1 MLTVS
6 SQGTYEQLCERFA
19 AVTVGNRVCIA
30 NLCNPDDEPLQSGSD
45 KNELLSGMTVVQR
58 IAHPA
63 PFTCVWSEN
72 SAHLVVLT
80 KQFIYL
86 YKCVAGGLTR
96 YSMREQ
102 IPYFLSHHPRVKC
115 NACRWKW
122 EIEKTVE
129 APRDLTQFHAG
140 YSHPLLSLEQ
150 SPHHASAASSTS
162 ELVVIN
168 LLCSLFQTF
177 NTANISP
184 NNNSMMEGPQSPN
197 RLSYSG
203 RYLTTT
209 QLLPATQGH
218 GGNAGTNTMLGVRV
232 YDLQDLWV
240 LQKPTEASYLDF
252 KYCDLPIQPQLQTAR
267 TRLPSDNNATA
278 AETSAGLGA
287 GCGVQL
293 PCWDVTQLQW
303 KQSDGHS
310 VGSDHCELFFVAQV
324 QRGGTTPTAAAA
336 TTRAVGVGIADSHD
350 NAPDEVAPRHTA
362 RSQHSEHSDLTVSIY
377 AVSQQPD
384 YDNIAIMTMAY
395 NAAIVAGQLNDEHY
409 HNSGALPRP
418 GSAENLS
425 GLTAP
430 SYDVNSL
437 PYTTSI
443 NLLTVVS
450 LSPLLREPGTP
461 TAAYLTAPQLSEGTY
476 VCWVE
481 GSHSVVSHHHAA
493 RNTTSSGSAAASAG
507 SSVASTRGSKTK
519 KHSHEAL
526 RSSLQ
531 LAVQYAA
538 HPKAHSGTDSALV
551 VPTLG
556 DSGMDAKNGAVGTR
570 PEVQLRYAVFSIRHA
585 SESEALGSH
594 TSGAAS
600 PYSAVLIGR
609 SLATTV
615 LRSDALT
622 IVGSGGVRCWSRHL
636 YSAAEDHVTEFTLL
650 TQHAVSCSASSV
662 DSGVTA
668 AVAAMLGRLTLR
680 TMPTAHTDA
689 ESGNL
694 QLSDWGTLVLPG
706 DAGLSSKCNAPLLPS
721 ANVRL
726 TPLAAAPETTNSAQ
740 GLYLVTAANTH
751 TVWDK
756 AATVLSLAPVLRGT
770 GFTHCEVVTA
780 IATQPTVDG
789 LCYSYVL
796 YRQLSGTGSSGGS
809 YALAV
814 FSMNTTEL
822 QKAAAATDRA
832 RISSEQ
838 TALAHYASPISAWTQ
853 RSLSGRSAPTTHNT
867 GPHSGAGSA
876 TLPPAIGGGSS
887 VVTEYTAS
895 VLPDPHFGLGI
906 RIDVLDG
913 RTVVSSFKKHPI
925 TGKAMN
931 AQASGVIHPGDE
943 FVAINGAFELP
954 FCILTLR
961 GNCSVQPMLCW
972 LFSTLPS
979 AL

>member
-1 MLTVS
+1 V
-6 SQGTYEQLCERFA
+6 E
-19 AVTVGNRVCIA
+19 
-30 NLCNPDDEPLQSGSD
+30 CN
-45 KNELLSGMTVVQR
+45 V
-58 IAHPA
+58 
-63 PFTCVWSEN
+63 
-72 SAHLVVLT
+72 
-80 KQFIYL
+80 
-86 YKCVAGGLTR
+86 
-96 YSMREQ
+96 
-102 IPYFLSHHPRVKC
+102 
-115 NACRWKW
+115 CRWKW
-122 EIEKTVE
+122 EIEKKVE

-150 SPHHASAASSTS
+150 SPHHASAVSSTS

-177 NTANISP
+177 NIANISP
-184 NNNSMMEGPQSPN
+184 NNNSTKEGSQSPN

-209 QLLPATQGH
+209 QLLPTTQGH
-218 GGNAGTNTMLGVRV
+218 GGNNAGTSTMLGIRV

-252 KYCDLPIQPQLQTAR
+252 KYCDLPIQPQLHTAR
-267 TRLPSDNNATA
+267 TRLPGESNATA
-278 AETSAGLGA
+278 VETSAGLGA
-287 GCGVQL
+287 GSGVQL
-293 PCWDVTQLQW
+293 LCWDVTQLQW

-350 NAPDEVAPRHTA
+350 NAADEVAPRQTA
-362 RSQHSEHSDLTVSIY
+362 RSQHSDYSDLTVSIY

-461 TAAYLTAPQLSEGTY
+461 TAAYLTAPQLSEGTH

-481 GSHSVVSHHHAA
+481 SSHSVISHHHAA

-507 SSVASTRGSKTK
+507 SSVASTKGHKTK

-538 HPKAHSGTDSALV
+538 HSKVRSGPEGVLTA
-551 VPTLG
+551 PTLSELG
-556 DSGMDAKNGAVGTR
+556 KMDGTG
-570 PEVQLRYAVFSIRHA
+570 PHPDVQLRYAVLSIRHA

-594 TSGAAS
+594 SSGAPS

-622 IVGSGGVRCWSRHL
+622 AVGSRDVRCWSRHL

-668 AVAAMLGRLTLR
+668 TVAAVLCSLTLR
-680 TMPTAHTDA
+680 TVPTAHTDA

-706 DAGLSSKCNAPLLPS
+706 GSDPSAKNNAPLLPS

-726 TPLAAAPETTNSAQ
+726 TPLTAAAETTSSAQ
-740 GLYLVTAANTH
+740 SLYLVSTANTH

-756 AATVLSLAPVLRGT
+756 AATVLSLAPGLRGT
-770 GFTHCEVVTA
+770 GSTHCEVVTA
-780 IATQPTVDG
+780 VATQPTVDG
-789 LCYSYVL
+789 LCYLHVL
-796 YRQLSGTGSSGGS
+796 YRQLSNTGSSGGS

-822 QKAAAATDRA
+822 HKATAAMDRA

-838 TALAHYASPISAWTQ
+838 TTLAHYASPISAWTQ
-853 RSLSGRSAPTTHNT
+853 RSLSGRAAPTSHNT
-867 GPHSGAGSA
+867 GPHSSAGSA
-876 TLPPAIGGGSS
+876 VLPTTVGGGTS

-943 FVAINGAFELP
+943 FVAINGEFELP
-954 FCILTLR
+954 FCILRLR
-961 GNCSVQPMLCW
+961 SNCSVQPMLCW
-972 LFSTLPS
+972 LFTTLRS

>member
-1 MLTVS
+1 V
-6 SQGTYEQLCERFA
+6 E
-19 AVTVGNRVCIA
+19 
-30 NLCNPDDEPLQSGSD
+30 
-45 KNELLSGMTVVQR
+45 
-58 IAHPA
+58 
-63 PFTCVWSEN
+63 
-72 SAHLVVLT
+72 
-80 KQFIYL
+80 
-86 YKCVAGGLTR
+86 
-96 YSMREQ
+96 
-102 IPYFLSHHPRVKC
+102 C

-122 EIEKTVE
+122 EIEKKVE

-150 SPHHASAASSTS
+150 SPHHASAVSSTS

-177 NTANISP
+177 NIANISP
-184 NNNSMMEGPQSPN
+184 NNSSTKEGSQSPN

-218 GGNAGTNTMLGVRV
+218 GGNHAGANTMLGVRV

-252 KYCDLPIQPQLQTAR
+252 KYCDLPIQHQEQ
-267 TRLPSDNNATA
+267 
-278 AETSAGLGA
+278 TSARSNVSAAVASA
-287 GCGVQL
+287 GQGPGSGVQL

-310 VGSDHCELFFVAQV
+310 VGSDHCELFFMAQV
-324 QRGGTTPTAAAA
+324 QRGSTTPSATAA
-336 TTRAVGVGIADSHD
+336 TTRTVGVGIADSHD
-350 NAPDEVAPRHTA
+350 SAPDEVAAPRQTA
-362 RSQHSEHSDLTVSIY
+362 RSQHSDYSDLTVSIY

-437 PYTTSI
+437 PYTTVI
-443 NLLTVVS
+443 NLITVVS

-461 TAAYLTAPQLSEGTY
+461 TAAYLTAPQLSECTY

-481 GSHSVVSHHHAA
+481 SSHSVISHHHAA
-493 RNTTSSGSAAASAG
+493 RNTANSGSAAVSAG
-507 SSVASTRGSKTK
+507 SSVASTKGHKTK

-538 HPKAHSGTDSALV
+538 HSKVRSGSEGVLTA
-551 VPTLG
+551 PTLSELG
-556 DSGMDAKNGAVGTR
+556 KMDGTGPR
-570 PEVQLRYAVFSIRHA
+570 PDVQLRYAVFSIRHV

-615 LRSDALT
+615 LRSDTLT
-622 IVGSGGVRCWSRHL
+622 SVGSGDIRCWSRHL

-650 TQHAVSCSASSV
+650 TQHAVSCSASSA

-668 AVAAMLGRLTLR
+668 TAAAALCSLTLR
-680 TMPTAHTDA
+680 TMPTAHTEA

-694 QLSDWGTLVLPG
+694 QLSDWGTLVLPC
-706 DAGLSSKCNAPLLPS
+706 DADLSAKCHAPLLPS
-721 ANVRL
+721 ANVWL
-726 TPLAAAPETTNSAQ
+726 TPLTAATETTSSPQ
-740 GLYLVTAANTH
+740 SLYVVSTARNH

-756 AATVLSLAPVLRGT
+756 ATTELSLAPVLRGT
-770 GFTHCEVVTA
+770 GSTHCEVVTA
-780 IATQPTVDG
+780 VVTQPTVDG
-789 LCYSYVL
+789 LCYLYML
-796 YRQLSGTGSSGGS
+796 YRQLSGTGSSGGG

-822 QKAAAATDRA
+822 HKAAAATDRA
-832 RISSEQ
+832 RITSEQ
-838 TALAHYASPISAWTQ
+838 ATLAHYASPTSAWSQ
-853 RSLSGRSAPTTHNT
+853 RTLSGRAAPTTHTT
-867 GPHSGAGSA
+867 GPHSSAGGAIMPSA
-876 TLPPAIGGGSS
+876 AGGGTA

-931 AQASGVIHPGDE
+931 AQTSGVIHPGDE
-943 FVAINGAFELP
+943 FVAINGEYLP
-954 FCILTLR
+954 TLFPDVVYQVR
-961 GNCSVQPMLCW
+961 GIVWAASFARYFIIWIVAAGGSLLY
-972 LFSTLPS
+972 LFARHCDYGWPTYKPS
-979 AL
+979 

>member
-1 MLTVS
+1 
-6 SQGTYEQLCERFA
+6 
-19 AVTVGNRVCIA
+19 
-30 NLCNPDDEPLQSGSD
+30 
-45 KNELLSGMTVVQR
+45 
-58 IAHPA
+58 
-63 PFTCVWSEN
+63 
-72 SAHLVVLT
+72 
-80 KQFIYL
+80 
-86 YKCVAGGLTR
+86 
-96 YSMREQ
+96 
-102 IPYFLSHHPRVKC
+102 
-115 NACRWKW
+115 
-122 EIEKTVE
+122 VE

-150 SPHHASAASSTS
+150 SPHHASETSSTS

-177 NTANISP
+177 NIANMCP
-184 NNNSMMEGPQSPN
+184 NNNRTMEGSQSPN
-197 RLSYSG
+197 QLSYSG

-218 GGNAGTNTMLGVRV
+218 GSNNAGTNTMLGVRI

-267 TRLPSDNNATA
+267 TRLPSDSNATA

-287 GCGVQL
+287 GSALQL

-303 KQSDGHS
+303 KQSDGHN

-324 QRGGTTPTAAAA
+324 QHGGTTPTAAAA
-336 TTRAVGVGIADSHD
+336 TTRTVGVGIADSHD
-350 NAPDEVAPRHTA
+350 SAPDEVAAPRHTG
-362 RSQHSEHSDLTVSIY
+362 RPQHSDYSDLTVSIY

-461 TAAYLTAPQLSEGTY
+461 TAAYLTAPQLSEGTH

-481 GSHSVVSHHHAA
+481 SSHSVISHHHAA
-493 RNTTSSGSAAASAG
+493 RNTASSGSAAVSAG
-507 SSVASTRGSKTK
+507 SSVASTKGHKTK

-538 HPKAHSGTDSALV
+538 HSKVRSGTDSAHV
-551 VPTLG
+551 MPALG
-556 DSGMDAKNGAVGTR
+556 GSGMDANVDTTGSR
-570 PEVQLRYAVFSIRHA
+570 RDVQLRYAVFSIRHA

-615 LRSDALT
+615 LPCDALT
-622 IVGSGGVRCWSRHL
+622 TTGSGDVRCWSRHL

-662 DSGVTA
+662 GPDVAPTVA
-668 AVAAMLGRLTLR
+668 AVLGSLTLR
-680 TMPTAHTDA
+680 TMPTAHTET

-694 QLSDWGTLVLPG
+694 QLSDWGTLVLPC
-706 DAGLSSKCNAPLLPS
+706 DADPSAKCNVLLLPS

-726 TPLAAAPETTNSAQ
+726 TPLTAATETTSSSL
-740 GLYLVTAANTH
+740 GPYLVTAANTH

-770 GFTHCEVVTA
+770 GSTHCEVVTA
-780 IATQPTVDG
+780 VATQPTMDG
-789 LCYSYVL
+789 VCYLYVL
-796 YRQLSGTGSSGGS
+796 YRQLSGAGSGAGG
-809 YALAV
+809 YTMAV
-814 FSMNTTEL
+814 LSMNTTEL
-822 QKAAAATDRA
+822 RKAAAATDRA

-838 TALAHYASPISAWTQ
+838 TTLAHYASPTNAWSQ
-853 RSLSGRSAPTTHNT
+853 RSLSGRTAPTTHST
-867 GPHSGAGSA
+867 GSHSGAGSA
-876 TLPPAIGGGSS
+876 TLPTTGGGGSS

-943 FVAINGAFELP
+943 FVAING
-954 FCILTLR
+954 T
-961 GNCSVQPMLCW
+961 
-972 LFSTLPS
+972 
-979 AL
+979 

>member
-1 MLTVS
+1 
-6 SQGTYEQLCERFA
+6 
-19 AVTVGNRVCIA
+19 
-30 NLCNPDDEPLQSGSD
+30 
-45 KNELLSGMTVVQR
+45 
-58 IAHPA
+58 
-63 PFTCVWSEN
+63 
-72 SAHLVVLT
+72 
-80 KQFIYL
+80 
-86 YKCVAGGLTR
+86 
-96 YSMREQ
+96 
-102 IPYFLSHHPRVKC
+102 
-115 NACRWKW
+115 
-122 EIEKTVE
+122 VE
-129 APRDLTQFHAG
+129 APRDLTQFHAR

-150 SPHHASAASSTS
+150 SPQHASAVSSTS

-177 NTANISP
+177 NIANISP
-184 NNNSMMEGPQSPN
+184 NNNSGMEGSQSPN

-203 RYLTTT
+203 RYLATT

-218 GGNAGTNTMLGVRV
+218 GSSNATANATLGIRV

-252 KYCDLPIQPQLQTAR
+252 KYCDLPIQPQVQTSGAAAR
-267 TRLPSDNNATA
+267 SASGRLPNETNATA
-278 AETSAGLGA
+278 TEISVGQGS
-287 GCGVQL
+287 GSGVQL

-350 NAPDEVAPRHTA
+350 SASDEVAAPRHTG
-362 RSQHSEHSDLTVSIY
+362 RPQHSDYSDLTVSIY

-437 PYTTSI
+437 PYTTVI

-476 VCWVE
+476 ICWVE
-481 GSHSVVSHHHAA
+481 SSHSVITHHHAA
-493 RNTTSSGSAAASAG
+493 RSTASGGSAAISAG

-538 HPKAHSGTDSALV
+538 HAKVRSGSEGVFTA
-551 VPTLG
+551 PTLCELG
-556 DSGMDAKNGAVGTR
+556 KMDGTE
-570 PEVQLRYAVFSIRHA
+570 PHPDVQLRYAVFSIRHA

-594 TSGAAS
+594 TSGAAG

-615 LRSDALT
+615 LRSESLT
-622 IVGSGGVRCWSRHL
+622 TGVGCDVRCWSRHL
-636 YSAAEDHVTEFTLL
+636 YSAAEDHITEFTLL
-650 TQHAVSCSASSV
+650 TQYGVSCSAASV
-662 DSGVTA
+662 DPDVASTVA
-668 AVAAMLGRLTLR
+668 AVLGSLTLR

-689 ESGNL
+689 DTGSL
-694 QLSDWGTLVLPG
+694 QLTDWGTLVFPG
-706 DAGLSSKCNAPLLPS
+706 AAGISAKCNAPLLPS

-726 TPLAAAPETTNSAQ
+726 TPLTAAPETTSSVQ
-740 GLYLVTAANTH
+740 GLYLVSAANTH

-756 AATVLSLAPVLRGT
+756 AATVLSLAPVLCGT
-770 GFTHCEVVTA
+770 GSTHCEVLTA
-780 IATQPTVDG
+780 AATQPTVDG
-789 LCYSYVL
+789 LCYLYVL
-796 YRQLSGTGSSGGS
+796 YRQLSGTGSSGGG

-822 QKAAAATDRA
+822 HKAAAATDRA
-832 RISSEQ
+832 CITSEQ
-838 TALAHYASPISAWTQ
+838 ATLAHYASPTSAWSQ
-853 RSLSGRSAPTTHNT
+853 RTSSTRTAPTAHST
-867 GPHSGAGSA
+867 GPHSSAGSA
-876 TLPPAIGGGSS
+876 VLPTTVNGSTS

-943 FVAINGAFELP
+943 FVAINGEFELP
-954 FCILTLR
+954 LCILTWR
-961 GNCSVQPMLCW
+961 GCAV
-972 LFSTLPS
+972 
-979 AL
+979 

>member
-1 MLTVS
+1 V
-6 SQGTYEQLCERFA
+6 E
-19 AVTVGNRVCIA
+19 
-30 NLCNPDDEPLQSGSD
+30 CN
-45 KNELLSGMTVVQR
+45 V
-58 IAHPA
+58 
-63 PFTCVWSEN
+63 
-72 SAHLVVLT
+72 
-80 KQFIYL
+80 
-86 YKCVAGGLTR
+86 
-96 YSMREQ
+96 
-102 IPYFLSHHPRVKC
+102 
-115 NACRWKW
+115 CRWKW
-122 EIEKTVE
+122 EIEKKVE

-150 SPHHASAASSTS
+150 PPHHASAASSTS

-177 NTANISP
+177 NIANISP
-184 NNNSMMEGPQSPN
+184 SNNNAMGGSQSPN

-218 GGNAGTNTMLGVRV
+218 GGNNAGTNTRLGVRV

-252 KYCDLPIQPQLQTAR
+252 KYCDLPIQPQLHNAR
-267 TRLPSDNNATA
+267 TRLPSDSNATA
-278 AETSAGLGA
+278 AETSAGQGPDSA
-287 GCGVQL
+287 IRL

-324 QRGGTTPTAAAA
+324 QRGSTTPSATAA
-336 TTRAVGVGIADSHD
+336 TTRTVGVGIADSHD
-350 NAPDEVAPRHTA
+350 SAPDEVSAPRQTA
-362 RSQHSEHSDLTVSIY
+362 RSQHSDYSDLTVSIY

-425 GLTAP
+425 GLAAP

-437 PYTTSI
+437 PYTTVI

-461 TAAYLTAPQLSEGTY
+461 TAAYLTAPQLSEGTH

-481 GSHSVVSHHHAA
+481 SSHSVISHHHAA
-493 RNTTSSGSAAASAG
+493 RSTASGGSAAASAG

-538 HPKAHSGTDSALV
+538 HSKVRSGSEV
-551 VPTLG
+551 VLTAPTLRELG
-556 DSGMDAKNGAVGTR
+556 KMDGTG
-570 PEVQLRYAVFSIRHA
+570 PHPDVQLRYAVFSIRHA

-594 TSGAAS
+594 ISGAAG

-615 LRSDALT
+615 LGTEALT
-622 IVGSGGVRCWSRHL
+622 TVGSGDVRCWSRHL

-662 DSGVTA
+662 DPDVAST
-668 AVAAMLGRLTLR
+668 VAAMLGSLTLR
-680 TMPTAHTDA
+680 TMHTSQADA

-694 QLSDWGTLVLPG
+694 QLADWGTLVFPCN
-706 DAGLSSKCNAPLLPS
+706 AGINAKSNAPLLPS

-726 TPLAAAPETTNSAQ
+726 TPLTAATETTSSPQ
-740 GLYLVTAANTH
+740 SLYLVSAARNH

-770 GFTHCEVVTA
+770 GSTHCEVVTA

-789 LCYSYVL
+789 LCYLYVL

-822 QKAAAATDRA
+822 HKAAAATDRA

-838 TALAHYASPISAWTQ
+838 AGLAHYASPTSAWSQ
-853 RSLSGRSAPTTHNT
+853 RTISGRPTATSSGA

-876 TLPPAIGGGSS
+876 VLPTTVGGGTS
-887 VVTEYTAS
+887 VVTEYIAS

-943 FVAINGAFELP
+943 FVAINGEFELP
-954 FCILTLR
+954 FCILTWR
-961 GNCSVQPMLCW
+961 GKCSVRSMLCR
-972 LFSTLPS
+972 LLTASLS